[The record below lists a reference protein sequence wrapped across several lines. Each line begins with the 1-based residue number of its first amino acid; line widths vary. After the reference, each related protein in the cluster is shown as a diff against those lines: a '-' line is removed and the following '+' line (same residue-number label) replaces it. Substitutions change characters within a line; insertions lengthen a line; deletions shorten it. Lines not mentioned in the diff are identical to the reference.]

1 MQVRNEKARR
11 FLMNMRKKPRVN
23 FEKYFVKADRG
34 ALRLLQRML
43 AFDPVERPTCEEAL
57 ADPYFNG
64 LSQPG
69 REPSAQPVS
78 KLSFEFERRKLT
90 TDEVRIMA
98 KSSCV
103 LHACLWIPW
112 PAVHCEASLA
122 ALIAG
127 VECLICHLPGLHVI
141 IFYTAKGLLCC
152 VCWHHSRWHD
162 MQSGSV
168 HFRMLRK
175 AVHCA

>member
-1 MQVRNEKARR
+1 MHLFVQVRNEKARR

-90 TDEVRIMA
+90 TDEV
-98 KSSCV
+98 SSLFSCGRGDSTSCFV
-103 LHACLWIPW
+103 L
-112 PAVHCEASLA
+112 
-122 ALIAG
+122 
-127 VECLICHLPGLHVI
+127 
-141 IFYTAKGLLCC
+141 Y
-152 VCWHHSRWHD
+152 
-162 MQSGSV
+162 
-168 HFRMLRK
+168 
-175 AVHCA
+175 

>member
-1 MQVRNEKARR
+1 MFPGYLLLAANRISWPKPDQQCMYPHAYQRPSAESIAPEAFSRPAPMMQVRNEKARR

-90 TDEVRIMA
+90 TDEVRIVGKA
-98 KSSCV
+98 P
-103 LHACLWIPW
+103 ACCMLCLLIPW
-112 PAVHCEASLA
+112 PPCIPCTL
-122 ALIAG
+122 
-127 VECLICHLPGLHVI
+127 
-141 IFYTAKGLLCC
+141 
-152 VCWHHSRWHD
+152 
-162 MQSGSV
+162 
-168 HFRMLRK
+168 
-175 AVHCA
+175 

>member
-1 MQVRNEKARR
+1 MMQVRNEKARR
-11 FLMNMRKKPRVN
+11 FLMNMRKKPRMN

-90 TDEVRIMA
+90 TDEVRIMGE
-98 KSSCV
+98 SSCM
-103 LHACLWIPW
+103 LCLLFPW
-112 PAVHCEASLA
+112 PLYICC
-122 ALIAG
+122 AL
-127 VECLICHLPGLHVI
+127 
-141 IFYTAKGLLCC
+141 
-152 VCWHHSRWHD
+152 
-162 MQSGSV
+162 
-168 HFRMLRK
+168 
-175 AVHCA
+175 

>member
-1 MQVRNEKARR
+1 
-11 FLMNMRKKPRVN
+11 MNMRKKPRVN

-90 TDEVRIMA
+90 TDEVRGLYT
-98 KSSCV
+98 SSAM
-103 LHACLWIPW
+103 LEMTH
-112 PAVHCEASLA
+112 SLA
-122 ALIAG
+122 DSLA
-127 VECLICHLPGLHVI
+127 
-141 IFYTAKGLLCC
+141 
-152 VCWHHSRWHD
+152 D
-162 MQSGSV
+162 MGGNSAASTS
-168 HFRMLRK
+168 FLATL
-175 AVHCA
+175 AV

>member
-1 MQVRNEKARR
+1 M
-11 FLMNMRKKPRVN
+11 
-23 FEKYFVKADRG
+23 KADRG

-90 TDEVRIMA
+90 TDEVRGLYTVVEM
-98 KSSCV
+98 SD
-103 LHACLWIPW
+103 
-112 PAVHCEASLA
+112 SLA
-122 ALIAG
+122 DSLADL
-127 VECLICHLPGLHVI
+127 V
-141 IFYTAKGLLCC
+141 
-152 VCWHHSRWHD
+152 
-162 MQSGSV
+162 GSS
-168 HFRMLRK
+168 
-175 AVHCA
+175 AVSA